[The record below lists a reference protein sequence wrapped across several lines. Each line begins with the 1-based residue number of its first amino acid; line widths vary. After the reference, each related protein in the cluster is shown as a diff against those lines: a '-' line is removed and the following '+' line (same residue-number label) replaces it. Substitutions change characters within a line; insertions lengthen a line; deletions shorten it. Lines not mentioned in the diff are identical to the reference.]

1 MAIPFKH
8 IEGNMSKRY
17 VDCTFRDKHIR
28 LYFSM
33 NAMLDIEETYDL
45 PMADILKGT
54 NKEVF
59 DRQCYILSVLSY
71 EGKMIFK
78 DEELYGLKLS
88 DLSSVMPYE
97 MTDLVTNMLEAIRL
111 GFTREIEPEVVDEGL
126 LELKKKKSKREKKG
140 QKSLEQEKN

>member
-1 MAIPFKH
+1 
-8 IEGNMSKRY
+8 MSKRY

>member
-1 MAIPFKH
+1 
-8 IEGNMSKRY
+8 MSKRY

-28 LYFSM
+28 LYLSM

-97 MTDLVTNMLEAIRL
+97 MTDLATNMLEAIRL
-111 GFTREIEPEVVDEGL
+111 GFAREIEPEVVDEGL

>member
-1 MAIPFKH
+1 
-8 IEGNMSKRY
+8 MSKRY

-111 GFTREIEPEVVDEGL
+111 GFAREIEPEVVDEGL